1 MSGAESTSRYHVP
14 VLLDEV
20 ISALVTDR
28 EWTYVDGTLGGGGHA
43 EALCRL
49 LEGAGRLIAFDADEE
64 AIRFSRERLQEYAS
78 RTTFVHANFRI
89 LGPELKRLGV
99 SGVGGI
105 LLDLGVSSRQI
116 DDPMRGFS
124 FRADEPLDMRMDRRL
139 ARTAREVVNDTPT
152 DRLADLLYQYG
163 EERASRRIARTI
175 ASRRPLATTG
185 DLSRAVEE
193 AVGGRFLV
201 KTLAR
206 IFQALRIEVNG
217 ELASLSDALVQ
228 GLECLRPGG
237 RLVVIAYHSLEDR
250 IVKEFFRHEA
260 ATSIRSGNKLVPD
273 TPREARLKVLTPKP
287 IEPGVPE
294 VERNPRARSARCRV
308 AERLAPG

>member
-1 MSGAESTSRYHVP
+1 MSGAESTGRYHVP

-20 ISALVTDR
+20 IRALVTDR

-49 LEGAGRLIAFDADEE
+49 LEGAGHLIAFDADAE
-64 AIRFSRERLQEYAS
+64 AIHFSRERLMEYAS
-78 RTTFVHANFRI
+78 RTTFVHANVRI
-89 LGPELKRLGV
+89 LGAELKRLGV
-99 SGVGGI
+99 SGIGGI

-139 ARTAREVVNDTPT
+139 TRTAMEVVNLATAE
-152 DRLADLLYQYG
+152 RLADILYQYG

-175 ASRRPLATTG
+175 ASRKPLTTTG
-185 DLSRAVEE
+185 VLTRAVEE

-206 IFQALRIEVNG
+206 VFQALRIEVNG
-217 ELASLSDALVQ
+217 ELESLADALAQ
-228 GLECLRPGG
+228 GVESLRPGG

-250 IVKEFFRHEA
+250 IVKEFFRREA
-260 ATSIRSGNKLVPD
+260 ATSIRSGNRLVPD
-273 TPREARLKVLTPKP
+273 TPRVARLRILTRKP
-287 IEPGVPE
+287 IEPAPEE

-308 AERLAPG
+308 AERI